1 MLNSVKTRLMCTL
14 MAASV
19 ALGTLSFPVQVWAD
33 DDDEYWMDDLDDLT
47 PEEIKFINSLTDED
61 GDDDIDE
68 DDVIA
73 SAITLGIINAAV
85 EDAERQQK
93 AEAER
98 RRKAA
103 EDEANRKRRVTGVAV
118 STTYVKL
125 QPGQTYQVYAY
136 VQPDTADNK
145 GYWFTSNNSNVA
157 SVDGSGIIHAVNAG
171 NAMVTVTT
179 SEGGYKAN
187 VTVDVNYAPA
197 VAAQTVA
204 QDANWTTIATN
215 MILSAAPGAVVNLVA
230 PKAMSFDAGM
240 INALKMRPDV
250 GVLIAYPYNG
260 HAYALAV
267 PAGYDLTSKMDANG
281 KVSFIKLAAVKD
293 GKVITAMTK

>member
-1 MLNSVKTRLMCTL
+1 MFNSVKTRLMCML

-171 NAMVTVTT
+171 NAIVTVTT

-267 PAGYDLTSKMDANG
+267 PAGYDLTSKMDATG

>member
-1 MLNSVKTRLMCTL
+1 MFNSVKTRLMCML

-145 GYWFTSNNSNVA
+145 GYWFTSNNSSVA
-157 SVDGSGIIHAVNAG
+157 TVDGSGIIHAVNAG
-171 NAMVTVTT
+171 NAIVTVTT

-267 PAGYDLTSKMDANG
+267 PAGYDLTSKMDATG
-281 KVSFIKLAAVKD
+281 KLSFIKLAAVKD

>member
-85 EDAERQQK
+85 EDAERQQR

-103 EDEANRKRRVTGVAV
+103 EEEANRKRRVSGVAV

-145 GYWFTSNNSNVA
+145 GYWFTSNNSSVA
-157 SVDGSGIIHAVNAG
+157 TVDGSGIIHAVNAG
-171 NAMVTVTT
+171 NAIVTVTT

-187 VTVDVNYAPA
+187 VTVDVNYAPT

-204 QDANWTTIATN
+204 QDANWTTIAAN
-215 MILSAAPGAVVNLVA
+215 MILSAAPGTVVNLVA

>member
-1 MLNSVKTRLMCTL
+1 MFDSMKTRFMCAL

-19 ALGTLSFPVQVWAD
+19 ALGSISFPVQVWAD
-33 DDDEYWMDDLDDLT
+33 DDDYDFMDDLDDLT

-171 NAMVTVTT
+171 NAIVTVTT

>member
-1 MLNSVKTRLMCTL
+1 MFNSVKTRLMCML

-171 NAMVTVTT
+171 NAIVTVTT

>member
-1 MLNSVKTRLMCTL
+1 MFNSVKTRLMCML

-33 DDDEYWMDDLDDLT
+33 DDDEYWMDDLEDLT